1 MLLLFS
7 LCAGYSICIILGISF
22 LASMIMH
29 MYAFSCQC
37 VLFSSGKFED
47 NGDFTPSWATPFY
60 CVLCVIIASISVII
74 ASIQLIKTSMMLYKG
89 KRENF
94 ATAFRMSLAA
104 AMMAVSSFIAGILVS
119 VGFSTWC
126 NAVEERF
133 SKGCDAAASS
143 LTLTNNTSNIT
154 VSEYFTDME
163 TSQFSMWSSLV
174 VWVISVTI
182 SGRLL
187 FMAHERAN
195 IRISMARERRRYN
208 RPVDYANQP
217 SNLPRRDI
225 T

>member
-1 MLLLFS
+1 
-7 LCAGYSICIILGISF
+7 
-22 LASMIMH
+22 MH
-29 MYAFSCQC
+29 MYSFSCQC
-37 VLFSSGKFED
+37 VLFSSGVFED
-47 NGDFTPSWATPFY
+47 NGDFTPDWASPIY
-60 CVLCVIIASISVII
+60 CIICLLLASTSVVIA
-74 ASIQLIKTSMMLYKG
+74 AIQLFKTSEMLYKG
-89 KRENF
+89 SRETF

-104 AMMAVSSFIAGILVS
+104 ILMVFGSLLAGLLVS
-119 VGFSTWC
+119 VGFTTWC

-143 LTLTNNTSNIT
+143 LTLTNNTLNII
-154 VSEYFTDME
+154 VGAYFTDIE
-163 TSQFSMWSSLV
+163 TSQFSIWSSLV
-174 VWVISVTI
+174 VWVFLLTI

-208 RPVDYANQP
+208 RPVDHANQP